1 VRRYK
6 ITGFKELLTA
16 NRENKIKNQGILI
29 YSAKSNMIV
38 IYSNPILFLRVNKA
52 SNPYKTRIFTTYFLK
67 NGVGLP

>member
-1 VRRYK
+1 MEK

-29 YSAKSNMIV
+29 SSAKSNIIP
-38 IYSNPILFLRVNKA
+38 IYSNPIWSSRVNKA
-52 SNPYKTRIFTTYFLK
+52 SNPYKTTIFTTYFLK